1 MLMFS
6 DRYCNSDTTAVS
18 EEYASHSS
26 RIFCVRWAVPSREV
40 VFREV
45 VFREVVLKTCN
56 LFLELSILDW

>member
-45 VFREVVLKTCN
+45 VLKTCN